1 MKGKLVESMSM
12 KLGDQIKV
20 RRYNIADMISESYRV
35 IYQCKEDSN
44 LRKLAESHLED
55 LKENPKDIDRLSRQL
70 ATIKEM
76 QRMVESHELK
86 DEDLVERKSRVD
98 ESSQP
103 RFRRR
108 KPVNEADDPELT
120 EEELDE
126 LTKHLAE
133 IRKNKK
139 PIDNSKDESIQ
150 EAEEPEAPESR
161 IFQLSMDIYAPADY
175 DFEELVRELEDDL
188 SMENIEIVGHDIT
201 ASWSRE
207 EYGYKVGGKGIHE
220 SVEDFDTNEGKSKLV
235 DEQHQDSVEGKE
247 ERVIVHPKYCCNE
260 SFQQFIQK
268 SKDKAFYKTFKKMHE
283 SLKEGRALTRQESIG
298 LYKAA
303 NSALTQMS
311 IELEHNPEFLQT
323 FNESSALLSSDV
335 NKLRESLARGKA
347 PSQKTMKSLSKFSE
361 VLLNE
366 SVSWREGSQRMI
378 DELGIDGNE
387 LYYPSS
393 MDIEDDYTPFIT
405 YYNDQYIANEPP
417 AGVTSK
423 SFDSLEDAKSYLESK
438 YLSGSKKVNEAE
450 DTDAE
455 TSEDDFIGDDEDI
468 GCQDLPPQ
476 VAAKCTAEKAHAKA
490 LANMEKRKAKKST
503 MNESDEE
510 DEDDFVGDDEG
521 NVQSE
526 EADAFDQE
534 YADARVEL
542 HKDLEDEYSEDE
554 DPGVQEKLAQDA
566 EEVINLPGISDEQVA
581 EIAGEGSEEGE
592 KPTEETSERDEEE
605 PEDDE
610 SEITDDELEELKK
623 YLKEMRSV
631 KKIEESQT
639 QDLLS
644 QVKQALDDA
653 GIRYSSKGR
662 NGDRLIVSKK
672 DLQRASE
679 IRNSIDPN
687 YTVTVATPA

>member
-150 EAEEPEAPESR
+150 EAEEPEVPESR

-220 SVEDFDTNEGKSKLV
+220 SVEDFDTNKGKSKLV

-311 IELEHNPEFLQT
+311 IELEHNPEFLET
-323 FNESSALLSSDV
+323 FKESTSILSSDV

-347 PSQKTMKSLSKFSE
+347 PSKKTMKSLSNFSE
-361 VLLNE
+361 ALLNE
-366 SVSWREGSQRMI
+366 SGSGSWVQVNLGAKDEYKYCGNGGRSWVTADSDNIDRWSSRE
-378 DELGIDGNE
+378 EA
-387 LYYPSS
+387 
-393 MDIEDDYTPFIT
+393 IEDGQNSY
-405 YYNDQYIANEPP
+405 
-417 AGVTSK
+417 K
-423 SFDSLEDAKSYLESK
+423 SSFKFGKSWDVVQLPE
-438 YLSGSKKVNEAE
+438 SKKVNEAK
-450 DTDAE
+450 DTD
-455 TSEDDFIGDDEDI
+455 DEEEEI

-476 VAAKCTAEKAHAKA
+476 VAAMCTAEKAHAKA

-503 MNESDEE
+503 MNESEEE

-554 DPGVQEKLAQDA
+554 DPEIQEKLAQDA

-592 KPTEETSERDEEE
+592 KTTEETPERDEEE